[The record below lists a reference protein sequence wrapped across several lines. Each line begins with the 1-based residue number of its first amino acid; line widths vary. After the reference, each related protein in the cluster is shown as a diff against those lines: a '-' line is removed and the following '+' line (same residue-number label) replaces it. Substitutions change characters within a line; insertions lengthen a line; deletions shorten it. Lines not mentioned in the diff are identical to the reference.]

1 MCHNNDKEMC
11 HMAKRY
17 KRKTARSGLETV
29 VNLLALLLFAV
40 LGIGFVAAL
49 FFTHM
54 LTPLLLAVIAAAV
67 VVAVVVVFA
76 LRFSRGPAKRTAGS
90 VLSVVFCLVFAVG
103 IVYARVGLDTL
114 DRVTNPEAQ
123 TLAMSVYVRG
133 DDPRSMD
140 ELLQHPFGMLSA
152 DQTDTQAAVKQL
164 DAKYSVTLTPQ
175 GYPEATKLVDALNNK
190 EIDAILVNQ
199 SHMTVLDDLEEYKD
213 VMQSLRMVD
222 TIQVPLQASAAPQPT
237 TAPAIPLDQPFTV
250 YISGSDSRSSDISTS
265 GNSDVNIIATINPK
279 THQVLLV
286 STPRDY
292 FIPLSFSGGVPDK
305 LTHAGGRGI
314 EESIKTLEMLYDIEL
329 DYYFKVNF
337 AGFEGIIDAL
347 GGIDVYSDY
356 DFESYISD
364 YTYEK
369 GVNHMDGE
377 KALYFVR
384 ERYNLPKGDYQRGIH
399 QMRMIEAVADKVLSP
414 AILTQYLPFM
424 DAVGNCFRTS
434 IPSDF
439 ITDMVQN
446 QLQTGGDWNIVS
458 YYVSGSF
465 SKEYTYSYPDWH
477 LDVIVPDMTTVET
490 AKQLMEQVRN
500 GEIVTSPQS

>member
-54 LTPLLLAVIAAAV
+54 LTPLLLALIAAAV

-133 DDPRSMD
+133 DDTRSMD

-292 FIPLSFSGGVPDK
+292 FIPLSFSNGVPDK
-305 LTHAGGRGI
+305 LTHAW
-314 EESIKTLEMLYDIEL
+314 
-329 DYYFKVNF
+329 
-337 AGFEGIIDAL
+337 AGAL
-347 GGIDVYSDY
+347 
-356 DFESYISD
+356 
-364 YTYEK
+364 
-369 GVNHMDGE
+369 
-377 KALYFVR
+377 R
-384 ERYNLPKGDYQRGIH
+384 R
-399 QMRMIEAVADKVLSP
+399 
-414 AILTQYLPFM
+414 
-424 DAVGNCFRTS
+424 
-434 IPSDF
+434 
-439 ITDMVQN
+439 
-446 QLQTGGDWNIVS
+446 VS
-458 YYVSGSF
+458 KLWKCS
-465 SKEYTYSYPDWH
+465 
-477 LDVIVPDMTTVET
+477 TT
-490 AKQLMEQVRN
+490 
-500 GEIVTSPQS
+500 

>member
-1 MCHNNDKEMC
+1 
-11 HMAKRY
+11 MAKRY
-17 KRKTARSGLETV
+17 KRKQAHSGLETV
-29 VNLLALLLFAV
+29 VNLLALLLFVV

-54 LTPLLLAVIAAAV
+54 LTPLLLAVIAAVV

-76 LRFSRGPAKRTAGS
+76 LRFSRSLGKRTAGS

-114 DRVTNPEAQ
+114 ARVTNPEAQ

-133 DDPRSMD
+133 DDTRGMG
-140 ELLQHPFGMLSA
+140 ELLKLPFGVLSA

-175 GYPEATKLVDALNNK
+175 GYPGAVELVDALKNK

-213 VMQSLRMVD
+213 VMKELRMVD
-222 TIQVPLQASAAPQPT
+222 TFQVPLQTSAAPQPT

-279 THQVLLV
+279 THQVLLM

-292 FIPLSFSGGVPDK
+292 FVPLSFSGGVPDK

-314 EESIKTLEMLYDIEL
+314 EESIKTLEMLYDIQL

-337 AGFEGIIDAL
+337 AGFEGIINAL

-364 YTYEK
+364 YTYQK
-369 GVNHMDGE
+369 GINHMDGE

-384 ERYNLPKGDYQRGIH
+384 ERYNLPKGDFQRGIH
-399 QMRMIEAVADKVLSP
+399 QMRMIEAVANKVLSP

-424 DAVGNCFRTS
+424 DAVGDCFRTS

-446 QLQTGGDWNIVS
+446 QLQNGGDWNIVS
-458 YYVSGSF
+458 YYVSGTPAYRRTF
-465 SKEYTYSYPDWH
+465 SYPSYD
-477 LDVIVPDMTTVET
+477 LAVVIPDESTIEV
-490 AKQLMEQVRN
+490 AKDLMQRVYN
-500 GEIVTSPQS
+500 GEIVTPPEN